1 MNTMSLSQSTSSIQ
15 AKSSISFDRRALIP
29 LKENILWQIEVGVV
43 RTSTLLED
51 GELITFGLWGPGDI
65 VGKILAG
72 VSTYQVDCLSQVKA
86 CPLVLSPN
94 QSLAK
99 TTFNHLQQL
108 QELTIIR
115 SYKRVEVML
124 LRLLSWLAQKF
135 GQEVKTGQ
143 LIDLRMTHQDLADML
158 GSTRVTITRTLSQ
171 LEQQGLIERLS
182 LHQIILREEDMWHY
196 EI

>member
-15 AKSSISFDRRALIP
+15 AKSTISFDRRAIIP

-86 CPLVLSPN
+86 YPLVLSPN

-124 LRLLSWLAQKF
+124 LRLLNWLAQKF

>member
-1 MNTMSLSQSTSSIQ
+1 
-15 AKSSISFDRRALIP
+15 
-29 LKENILWQIEVGVV
+29 
-43 RTSTLLED
+43 
-51 GELITFGLWGPGDI
+51 
-65 VGKILAG
+65 
-72 VSTYQVDCLSQVKA
+72 
-86 CPLVLSPN
+86 
-94 QSLAK
+94 
-99 TTFNHLQQL
+99 
-108 QELTIIR
+108 
-115 SYKRVEVML
+115 ML